1 MSGFGNFAPLHNNG
15 ISNAGIPQP
24 GNVQN
29 AQNAQNAQSVQ
40 NGNAQGN
47 PPREAPAVN
56 DDATQAQALI
66 RSLDILLTRA
76 GKAAGQAVDDAALAK
91 VVKGAKFN
99 KATVNSLRATAKAA
113 NDAMRVLDS
122 FTGGEFADAMTIDHK
137 TGVVEW
143 DKNSTV
149 AKAVQNRIL
158 NAGFPQDPMMKFGGR
173 EPGRAEG
180 RTLVADYKY
189 MMAGNLYARDLEN
202 L

>member
-15 ISNAGIPQP
+15 IRNAGIPLP
-24 GNVQN
+24 GNVQNAQGVQN
-29 AQNAQNAQSVQ
+29 AQNAQN
-40 NGNAQGN
+40 GNVQGN
-47 PPREAPAVN
+47 PPQVAPAVN
-56 DDATQAQALI
+56 DGAAKAQALV
-66 RSLDILLTRA
+66 RSLDILLARA
-76 GKAAGQAVDDAALAK
+76 GKAAGKPVDEAALAK
-91 VVKGAKFN
+91 VVKGAKFS
-99 KATVNSLRATAKAA
+99 KAIVDSLRATAKAA

-158 NAGFPQDPMMKFGGR
+158 NAGFPQDPLMKFGGR